1 MVAKCN
7 SIASISLRLGLKCLL
22 LQRSRHL
29 YLVNGM
35 LPLVN
40 GIIIPC
46 SSLHWQIKK

>member
-7 SIASISLRLGLKCLL
+7 SIASISLRLGFKCLL
-22 LQRSRHL
+22 LQRSNPL

-40 GIIIPC
+40 GIFQPG
-46 SSLHWQIKK
+46 SMSASGH